1 MSQET
6 SQTTASPQRLT
17 GQCLCGKV
25 GLISTSGTLHA
36 EACHCGM
43 CRKWSGGPY
52 LAVAAGTEVSF
63 NGEEHIT
70 RFSSSEWG
78 ERGFCKHCGSHLF
91 YFLKPTGQYIVPA
104 GLLDQESQ
112 LVMDQQI
119 FIDKKPAFYA
129 FSNDTENLTE
139 AEVFAKFSS

>member
-1 MSQET
+1 MSQAST
-6 SQTTASPQRLT
+6 SSADRLT
-17 GQCLCGKV
+17 GHCLCGKV
-25 GLISTSGTLHA
+25 GMTSNSGTLHA

-52 LAVAAGTEVSF
+52 LSVAAGTEVSF
-63 NGEEHIT
+63 TGEENIS

-91 YFLKPTGQYIVPA
+91 YFLKPTGQYMVAA

-112 LVMDQQI
+112 LEMDQQI
-119 FIDKKPAFYA
+119 FIDKKPAYYA
-129 FSNDTENLTE
+129 FSNNTENLTE
-139 AEVFAKFSS
+139 EEVFAKFAP

>member
-1 MSQET
+1 MSQT
-6 SQTTASPQRLT
+6 PSSQTSTSHSLS
-17 GQCLCGKV
+17 GHCLCGKV
-25 GLISTSGTLHA
+25 GLKSTSGALHA

-52 LAVAAGTEVSF
+52 LSVAAGTEVSF
-63 NGEEHIT
+63 TGEENIS

-91 YFLKPTGQYIVPA
+91 YFLKPTGQYMVAA

-112 LVMDQQI
+112 LEMDQQI
-119 FIDKKPAFYA
+119 FIDKKPAYYA
-129 FSNDTENLTE
+129 FSNNTENLTE
-139 AEVFAKFSS
+139 EEVFAKFAP